1 MGGHAVPEDK
11 IEQRCYR
18 ALDLLVDAIRL
29 TNRAYIFD
37 NSGDNA
43 DRKHT
48 WLAEITDGK
57 SLELKTERIPAWFKR
72 AVLDK
77 IIG

>member
-1 MGGHAVPEDK
+1 M
-11 IEQRCYR
+11 
-18 ALDLLVDAIRL
+18 DAIRH

-37 NSGDNA
+37 NSS
-43 DRKHT
+43 DRKDHT

-57 SLELKTERIPAWFKR
+57 ALEIKADQIPSWFKR

-77 IIG
+77 ISPRSA